1 MGSPDPKTICV
12 DLDGTLCTNTFGD
25 YETAEPLRWAIERVN
40 ALASAGHEI
49 VIFTARGTA
58 TGIDWE
64 QVTRAQLERWGVAYD
79 ALRFGKPSAD
89 VYVDDRAVHTD
100 AWRAGDAFRA
110 PGFADAA
117 DAFPAAAPP
126 HLTTIVEVGRTFAGE
141 ALLLDEHAAHA
152 AACARAVGIADAPD
166 VAEHV
171 RRALGGE
178 DEIVFSIS
186 LSAPGH
192 AAFLDVP
199 GSLVSVTRRPLQVA
213 ATALAPLLADGFA
226 VRAATDGRPGAWPLR
241 VDPRGHVSDALGGEL
256 ALVADGAVVLD
267 AAARTVA
274 GSWLERTLD
283 IQIARRRLRA
293 DELRTAEE
301 AFVVGMP
308 FCVVPIA
315 AVDGEPTARGEAST
329 RLLDGLS
336 AAAGIDIAEQTLA
349 LARVAEPEP
358 V

>member
-1 MGSPDPKTICV
+1 MGDPKTICV

-25 YETAEPLRWAIERVN
+25 YESAAPLGWAIERVN
-40 ALASAGHEI
+40 ALAGAGHEI

-64 QVTRAQLERWGVAYD
+64 DVTRAQLERWGVAYD

-89 VYVDDRAVHTD
+89 VYVDDRALHTD
-100 AWRAGDAFRA
+100 AWRAGDAFRP
-110 PGFADAA
+110 PGFADGA
-117 DAFPAAAPP
+117 DAFPAVAPP
-126 HLTTIVEVGRTFAGE
+126 HLTTIVEVGRTFGGE
-141 ALLLDEHAAHA
+141 ALLLDDHAAHA
-152 AACARAVGIADAPD
+152 AATARAAGIVDAPD

-171 RRALGGE
+171 RRALGA
-178 DEIVFSIS
+178 DEVVFSIA
-186 LSAPGH
+186 LSATGH

-199 GSLVSVTRRPLQVA
+199 RPPVSVARRPLQVA
-213 ATALAPLLADGFA
+213 ATALSPLLVDGLA
-226 VRAATDGRPGAWPLR
+226 VRAATDGRPDAWPLR

-283 IQIARRRLRA
+283 IRIARRRLAAGELQAA
-293 DELRTAEE
+293 DEAV
-301 AFVVGMP
+301 VVGMP

-315 AVDGEPTARGEAST
+315 TVDDEPAGRAVDR
-329 RLLDGLS
+329 
-336 AAAGIDIAEQTLA
+336 
-349 LARVAEPEP
+349 
-358 V
+358 